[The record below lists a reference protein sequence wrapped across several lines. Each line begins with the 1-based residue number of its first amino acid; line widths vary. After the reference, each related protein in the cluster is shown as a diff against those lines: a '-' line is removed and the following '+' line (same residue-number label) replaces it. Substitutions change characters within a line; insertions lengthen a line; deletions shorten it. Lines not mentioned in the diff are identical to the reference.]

1 MYESVFGNG
10 FQKITNLLLPFILYL
25 GVPAKH
31 RSKARTLCGVN
42 KKPTR
47 VEWVCG
53 AGGRIRTADLFIT
66 SESLCLLSH
75 TSDCMSDYSK
85 TLRKLQLLSIKK
97 SSKSRSLRVL
107 TKTQSLIT
115 KKERHCLSF
124 VQVLKTA
131 NYAAC
136 PLPFSTS

>member
-1 MYESVFGNG
+1 MSGFVELVGGFVRSTPCDGIADRGQSVARA
-10 FQKITNLLLPFILYL
+10 LPRLPPPRQRQVRIRSRHIQN
-25 GVPAKH
+25 PAQT
-31 RSKARTLCGVN
+31 SG
-42 KKPTR
+42 
-47 VEWVCG
+47 VCG

-107 TKTQSLIT
+107 TKTQPLIT

-124 VQVLKTA
+124 VQVSRTA
-131 NYAAC
+131 N
-136 PLPFSTS
+136 